1 MRGNCPICHKGPWQ
15 NRFPKSQKPR

>member
-1 MRGNCPICHKGPWQ
+1 MT